1 MVIIRL
7 ARSGAKKN
15 PYYFI
20 TVADERRPRDGKF
33 IERLGFFNPSASGQ
47 EERLRL
53 DLDKLNEWVS
63 KGAQVSDR
71 VQTLVKEANLSPEE
85 LQAKLDAKK
94 AKADAKKATID
105 ARLAKEAEEKAAE
118 EAAAELGGVKIIY
131 TGPTSTTAEGQIEVI
146 NSLIAQG
153 VDAIAVSANDPDAL
167 APALKKAMSRGITV
181 ISWDSGVAQEGR
193 QMHLN
198 PSSTPLIGN
207 TIIKLAADH
216 MPNGGDVAI
225 LSATSTSTNQNAWID
240 AAKEV
245 LPNYSGV
252 NLVATVYGDDL
263 SDKSYREA
271 EGLMATYPDLKAIIA
286 PTTVGI
292 LAACQAVTDA
302 GKIGEI
308 NVTGLGLPSEMAG
321 CVDSGAT
328 KSFAIWNPIDLG
340 YAATMLAYNIHNG
353 AATDEGSSVEM
364 GRIGSAVLDGTG
376 SAAMSDPFTYD
387 SSNVGDFKS
396 IF

>member
-1 MVIIRL
+1 MKRRTFTSVVAGLSL
-7 ARSGAKKN
+7 AAGMMGSTAMAQDNMRIALVVKALG
-15 PYYFI
+15 I
-20 TVADERRPRDGKF
+20 
-33 IERLGFFNPSASGQ
+33 GFF
-47 EERLRL
+47 
-53 DLDKLNEWVS
+53 
-63 KGAQVSDR
+63 
-71 VQTLVKEANLSPEE
+71 EA
-85 LQAKLDAKK
+85 A
-94 AKADAKKATID
+94 
-105 ARLAKEAEEKAAE
+105 AEGAE
-118 EAAAELGGVKIIY
+118 EAAGELGNVEIIY
-131 TGPTSTTAEGQIEVI
+131 TGPTDTTAEGQIEVI

-153 VDAIAVSANDPDAL
+153 VDAIAISANDPDAL
-167 APALKKAMSRGITV
+167 VPALKKAMDRGITV
-181 ISWDSGVAQEGR
+181 ISWDSGVAEGGR

-198 PSSTPLIGN
+198 PSSTDLIGN

-216 MPNGGDVAI
+216 MPDGGDVAI
-225 LSATSTSTNQNAWID
+225 LSATATATNQNAWI
-240 AAKEV
+240 AAAEGF
-245 LPNYSGV
+245 LPNYDGV

-271 EGLMATYPDLKAIIA
+271 QGLMASHPNLKAIIA

-292 LAACQAVTDA
+292 LASCQAVTDA

-340 YAATMLAYNIHNG
+340 YSATMLAHAIAGG
-353 AATDEGSSVEM
+353 AEAAPGAEIPM
-364 GRIGSAVLDGTG
+364 GRMGSVTLDDTN

-387 SSNVGDFKS
+387 SSNIDQFKS